1 MLDGFYNIK
10 INRFSIIENYKGE
23 PLFLGELETEQGEKI
38 TFTRDAKTGKEI
50 YDLISLLYE
59 FDKKLDI
66 RFINDKQFKEEIN
79 RVNDILTGKLYRV
92 FYKNNCYLR
101 VENKRDKTN
110 EEETNEALKNIE
122 EANKNIEK
130 YFNSKHW
137 KVPPTGAFLVLW
149 GNPQAPR

>member
-79 RVNDILTGKLYRV
+79 RANDILTGKLYRV
-92 FYKNNCYLR
+92 FYKNNC
-101 VENKRDKTN
+101 
-110 EEETNEALKNIE
+110 
-122 EANKNIEK
+122 
-130 YFNSKHW
+130 S
-137 KVPPTGAFLVLW
+137 
-149 GNPQAPR
+149 